1 MMDLSG
7 FRPFSLE
14 PLAGRITPG
23 IYASEQLIHACQVK
37 HLGFIDG
44 RPPSAGV
51 RALADWLV
59 RHVDFIAK
67 PQPGSSPLSSG
78 TAIER
83 VLAGDI
89 LPEESFAVSLAE
101 MTDGAV
107 LPDMFGLPASSDQ
120 DPSATGNPP
129 PTAVAGE
136 KASEQ
141 EAGNPPHPLSASAP
155 SLSSGSALS
164 NELPPMGGLG
174 SALPPGRLF
183 HPIADSRYPEGF
195 VLTGCGISLNLD
207 ESTATAMREAL
218 AKGIEHLRAV
228 RAPVRRA
235 AA

>member
-1 MMDLSG
+1 MMDLTG

-14 PLAGRITPG
+14 PFAGSITPG
-23 IYASEQLIHACQVK
+23 IHAAEQLIHACQMK
-37 HLGFIDG
+37 HLGYIDG
-44 RPPSAGV
+44 RPPSRGV
-51 RALADWLV
+51 HALACWLIQHASFV
-59 RHVDFIAK
+59 AK
-67 PQPGSSPLSSG
+67 PHPGGSPLTSG
-78 TAIER
+78 TTIER
-83 VLAGDI
+83 LLAGDI

-107 LPDMFGLPASSDQ
+107 LPDMFGLPAPSDEE
-120 DPSATGNPP
+120 PSATGASPLTP
-129 PTAVAGE
+129 VAGG
-136 KASEQ
+136 KASEPEGQ
-141 EAGNPPHPLSASAP
+141 SPAAAPASTP
-155 SLSSGSALS
+155 SLGDVALS
-164 NELPPMGGLG
+164 GDLPAMGGLG

-218 AKGIEHLRAV
+218 AKGIEHLRAM